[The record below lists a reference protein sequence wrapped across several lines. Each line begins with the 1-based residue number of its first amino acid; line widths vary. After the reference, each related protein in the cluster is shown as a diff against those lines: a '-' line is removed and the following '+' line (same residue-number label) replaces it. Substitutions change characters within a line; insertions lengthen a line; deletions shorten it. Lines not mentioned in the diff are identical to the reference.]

1 MNKNLEEWYR
11 KVDWNDVE
19 ASLTKYNIENM
30 LNKYK
35 DALPENELNFLIH
48 SNLIE
53 NVREE
58 GLKDSIKAWKYA
70 KTIDILTRESLLEI
84 HRLLL
89 QNLNPDIAGK
99 FRECNVRVGNRI
111 CPDWEI
117 IDYEIDGIIDSFNW
131 SPCYCGADPDS
142 LESWVKNT
150 HIDFEK
156 LHPHVDCNGRTGRI
170 LMNWQRLK
178 LGLDIITI
186 KYEDRWDYYKWFE
199 GK

>member
-1 MNKNLEEWYR
+1 MNNIEEYLKNI
-11 KVDWNDVE
+11 DWQDVE
-19 ASLTKYNIENM
+19 QSLAKHDIDKM
-30 LNKYK
+30 LTDYK
-35 DALPENELNFLIH
+35 GTLPDKELEFLIH

-53 NVREE
+53 NVKDE

-70 KTIDILTRESLLEI
+70 KTIKILTRESLLEI

-89 QNLNPDIAGK
+89 QNLDPDIAGK
-99 FRECNVRVGNRI
+99 FRECNVKVGNRI
-111 CPDWEI
+111 CPDWEV

-131 SPCYCGADPDS
+131 SPCYCGADVNS
-142 LESWVKNT
+142 VEAWTKNT

-156 LHPHVDCNGRTGRI
+156 LHCHTDGNGRTGRI

-186 KYEDRWDYYKWFE
+186 KYEDRWNYYEWF
-199 GK
+199 KD